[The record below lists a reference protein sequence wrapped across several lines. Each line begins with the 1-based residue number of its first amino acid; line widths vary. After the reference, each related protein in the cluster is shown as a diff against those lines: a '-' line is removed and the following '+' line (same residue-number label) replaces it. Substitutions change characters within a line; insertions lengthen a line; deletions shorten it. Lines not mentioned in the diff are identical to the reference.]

1 LNWKL
6 RRFRIDSWIVTREP
20 HTASSRKR
28 LFYAALVRVSLC
40 DLHFLTEPDVDHY
53 LPVNYPLDSMDS
65 KLEMCQMDSQERRCS
80 GAKPGPVA
88 AEAEAG
94 NLVAIHV
101 ETENRMIR

>member
-1 LNWKL
+1 M
-6 RRFRIDSWIVTREP
+6 
-20 HTASSRKR
+20 
-28 LFYAALVRVSLC
+28 
-40 DLHFLTEPDVDHY
+40 DHY

-80 GAKPGPVA
+80 RAKPGPVA